1 MEPNAEGQHAS
12 NRNLSPRR
20 MILEGK
26 KKKLEKI
33 TESFPQN

>member
-26 KKKLEKI
+26 KKK
-33 TESFPQN
+33 N